1 MPNEDGVYFYSSG
14 VQLLTFLCISYL
26 AENEKTYSGGESYAK
41 NLNPVE
47 IFHPRAQHWFE
58 IFWCWSRAANNYV
71 SVHGSA
77 PAYSIRSRRIV
88 SLRV

>member
-1 MPNEDGVYFYSSG
+1 MPSEDGVYFYSSA

-58 IFWCWSRAANNYV
+58 IFDAGQELLTIMLVCMGQLQLRAFTAA
-71 SVHGSA
+71 G
-77 PAYSIRSRRIV
+77 
-88 SLRV
+88 